1 MILDVEYNNM
11 LGSAMGVYAKE
22 LPDIPTAKRRE
33 KEVTI
38 PGRDGTIYTTYGDYE
53 SIDITIPF
61 NFICDET
68 EWDKRWGAVKNGCQL
83 VTEDCDSVQIRS
95 ISIRCPK

>member
-33 KEVTI
+33 K
-38 PGRDGTIYTTYGDYE
+38 
-53 SIDITIPF
+53 
-61 NFICDET
+61 
-68 EWDKRWGAVKNGCQL
+68 
-83 VTEDCDSVQIRS
+83 
-95 ISIRCPK
+95 

>member
-22 LPDIPTAKRRE
+22 LPNIPTAKRRE

-38 PGRDGTIYTTYGDYE
+38 PGRDGTIFTSDR
-53 SIDITIPF
+53 
-61 NFICDET
+61 
-68 EWDKRWGAVKNGCQL
+68 K
-83 VTEDCDSVQIRS
+83 SVV
-95 ISIRCPK
+95 

>member
-22 LPDIPTAKRRE
+22 LPNIPTAKRRE

-38 PGRDGTIYTTYGDYE
+38 PGRDGTIFTSYGDYE
-53 SIDITIPF
+53 PIELTIDF
-61 NFICDET
+61 NFICDEE
-68 EWDKRWGAVKNGCQL
+68 EWDKRWGAVKL
-83 VTEDCDSVQIRS
+83 SLIH
-95 ISIRCPK
+95 I